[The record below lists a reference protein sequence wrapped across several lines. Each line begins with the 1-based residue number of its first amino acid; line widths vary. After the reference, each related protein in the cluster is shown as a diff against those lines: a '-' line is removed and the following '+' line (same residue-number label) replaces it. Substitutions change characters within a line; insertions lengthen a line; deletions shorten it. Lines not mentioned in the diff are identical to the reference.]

1 MAAKKSGKKA
11 TKKKA
16 TKKTGGKKKAIRKKK
31 ATKKKKIKKKKVK
44 VGSMRRVFSGT
55 ADRTKGGLK
64 KEDLCRNKRGK
75 VVSKK
80 ANKSAAKNF
89 KNSALSKWIAATQS

>member
-1 MAAKKSGKKA
+1 MA
-11 TKKKA
+11 
-16 TKKTGGKKKAIRKKK
+16 
-31 ATKKKKIKKKKVK
+31 
-44 VGSMRRVFSGT
+44 RRVRVRGSRRQVWNGSRQKTVSGCDKST
-55 ADRTKGGLK
+55 FKL
-64 KEDLCRNKRGK
+64 NKSGK